1 MEDMSGTILE
11 QQDRPMSLKHAAEL
25 FGIGVDTLR
34 AERRRGRLQTYRI
47 GREIR
52 TTINDIKHMVELCRE
67 EPKAHAFTVTRR
79 GASTASETAT
89 YSLDLAQ
96 QALQNLRSIS
106 RTTSGG
112 STGRKLARGR

>member
-1 MEDMSGTILE
+1 MSAPFIE

-67 EPKAHAFTVTRR
+67 EPRAHAFTVTRR
-79 GASTASETAT
+79 AANTSSETAAA
-89 YSLDLAQ
+89 SLDSAQ
-96 QALQNLRSIS
+96 QTVLQLRNSS
-106 RTTSGG
+106 RITSEG
-112 STGRKLARGR
+112 STSRHPARGR

>member
-1 MEDMSGTILE
+1 MTALIE

-67 EPKAHAFTVTRR
+67 SPSVPASTVTHRVT
-79 GASTASETAT
+79 GNLLSETAAV
-89 YSLDLAQ
+89 SLDSAQ
-96 QALQNLRSIS
+96 QALLKLRNSLQDTSPISIGQ
-106 RTTSGG
+106 R
-112 STGRKLARGR
+112 RRRGL